1 MKPEIRKYV
10 AYVEDTLIEG
20 GKEAAK
26 PLRIAAVAAVLKNPW
41 AGRGFVED
49 LRPEILAF
57 APLLGREMV
66 GRLML
71 LVGGGENVEAFGKC
85 AIVGTNGEIE
95 HGSALIHTLRF
106 GNFLRD
112 AVNSTEFISFT
123 NKRGGPGNPVTFPLK
138 HITKGGARSHF
149 LTAEFAVMDAPGPDE
164 ILIAIGVA
172 DGGRPHARIGD
183 RFSDMEELAREAEA
197 KG

>member
-26 PLRIAAVAAVLKNPW
+26 PLRIAVVTAVLKNPW

-66 GRLML
+66 GRLMP

-85 AIVGTNGEIE
+85 AIVAIINRTAGET
-95 HGSALIHTLRF
+95 GKRYVSA
-106 GNFLRD
+106 
-112 AVNSTEFISFT
+112 VS
-123 NKRGGPGNPVTFPLK
+123 
-138 HITKGGARSHF
+138 
-149 LTAEFAVMDAPGPDE
+149 
-164 ILIAIGVA
+164 
-172 DGGRPHARIGD
+172 
-183 RFSDMEELAREAEA
+183 
-197 KG
+197 